1 MRRIAIV
8 IFAVLLILVSGC
20 SKPEKMA
27 DTQKKFTFETE
38 KEKESYS
45 VGFRAGIQLYG
56 MVKNN
61 DIDFD
66 AALQGIKDAVNEQ
79 PQLPKGEMTTL
90 YSRFKDK
97 LMKRQEGR
105 HKAEAKKN
113 KVEGEK
119 FLKENA
125 LSEGVIVTGS
135 GLQYKIIKE
144 GTGPVPEETDIVILH
159 YRGFLIDGREFV
171 DTRKQ
176 EGAQPVQ
183 LPVARS
189 LPFWKEG
196 LQLMKVGARHRFF
209 VPPALAY
216 QEYGNP
222 PLVGPNCVL
231 VYDAVLEG
239 IEK

>member
-1 MRRIAIV
+1 MRRISV
-8 IFAVLLILVSGC
+8 ILFAVLLILVSGC
-20 SKPEKMA
+20 SKPEKTA
-27 DTQKKFTFETE
+27 NTQKKFTFETG

-61 DIDFD
+61 DVDFEV
-66 AALQGIKDAVNEQ
+66 ALQGIKDAVNEQ
-79 PQLPKGEMTTL
+79 PQLPKREMTKI
-90 YSRFKDK
+90 YSEFKNK
-97 LMKRQEGR
+97 LMKRQQER
-105 HKAEAKKN
+105 HKADAEKN

-119 FLKENA
+119 FLKANA
-125 LSEGVIVTGS
+125 GREGIVVLPG
-135 GLQYKIIKE
+135 GLQYKVLKE
-144 GTGPVPEETDIVILH
+144 GTGPAPKETDIVVLH
-159 YRGFLIDGREFV
+159 YRGFLIDGREFA

-176 EGAQPVQ
+176 KDGQPVR

-196 LQLMKVGARHRFF
+196 LPLMKTGDRFRFF

-222 PLVGPNCVL
+222 PLIGANSVL
-231 VYDAVLEG
+231 IYEAELVAV
-239 IEK
+239 EK